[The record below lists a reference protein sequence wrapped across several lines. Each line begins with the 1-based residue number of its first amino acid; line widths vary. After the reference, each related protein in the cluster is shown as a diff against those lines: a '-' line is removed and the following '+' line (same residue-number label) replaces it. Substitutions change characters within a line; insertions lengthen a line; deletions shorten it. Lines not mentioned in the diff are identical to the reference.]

1 MYRQLTIYFL
11 SVILLGNT
19 AFAQDADEIVT
30 GKITEKD
37 AHGHQHGL
45 IGASVF
51 WLNTAVGTTTDVSG
65 KFSLKRIGETDLL
78 VVSYVGYRKDTID
91 MAQSEH
97 IDVTLAKALDI
108 DVVEV
113 VHRLKSTQI
122 NSMDALKIENIG
134 KKELLKAACCNLA
147 ESFETNPSVDVS
159 FTDAVTG
166 TRQIQMLGLSGPYT
180 QITREN
186 MPYIR
191 GISSIYGLTYIPG
204 PWISSIQLNKGMGSV
219 TNGYESIA
227 GQINIELRKPEEDDK
242 LYLTSYTNQQGRV
255 EANAVFN
262 QTVSERLGTG
272 ILLHASANPIKHD
285 NNSDGFLDHT
295 LNQNFIGL
303 NRWKF
308 SGDDGFRLQVGIEG
322 VISEHVAGQNEF
334 DPSTDVGSSN
344 KWGMRLDLKRFQ
356 GWAKIGKVYEDRPWK
371 SIGLQL
377 SASSDDQKSFFG
389 TKRYDAHQSS
399 LYANLIYQSIF
410 SSTDHKIK
418 VGASVLG
425 DEYKELLDDTTF
437 RRQERVAGTF
447 AEYTYVNGD
456 KFTAVLGLRADYH
469 NMYGLFGTPRAN
481 LRYKIGE
488 KNVVRASAGR
498 GLRSANI
505 ISENKGILAS
515 ARQIIIQGDGG
526 NTPFGLKPE
535 IANNYGV
542 NYTRNFTIDYRDGF
556 FTVDLYYTDFENQIV
571 LDLDQ
576 DPQKAIFSNLDGESY
591 SYSVQLQLDY
601 EVINRLDMRI
611 AYRYNEVKTTYDGE
625 LRLKP
630 LIAAQR
636 AFINLG
642 YETRKYWKFDYTLNW
657 IGQKRIPDT
666 DSNPSAYQIAS
677 TSPDFFLMNAQISK
691 TWSEKFE
698 VYLGGE
704 NLLDFKQKNPIIA
717 AESPFN
723 PNFDASLVW
732 GPIFGRTMY
741 FGVRYTVK

>member
-1 MYRQLTIYFL
+1 MIKRLAIYLL
-11 SVILLGNT
+11 SVILLGSIS
-19 AFAQDADEIVT
+19 FAQDTDEFVT
-30 GKITEKD
+30 GKITEND
-37 AHGHQHGL
+37 EHGHPQGL

-51 WLNTAVGTTTDVSG
+51 WLNTTIGTSTDVNG
-65 KFSLKRIGETDLL
+65 EFSLGRVGETNML

-91 MAQSEH
+91 MEQSEH
-97 IDVTLAKALDI
+97 IDVTLSKALEI
-108 DVVEV
+108 GVVEI
-113 VHRLKSTQI
+113 VHRVRSTQI
-122 NSMDALKIENIG
+122 SSMDALKIENIG

-166 TRQIQMLGLSGPYT
+166 TKQIQMLGLAGPYT
-180 QITREN
+180 QINREN

-227 GQINIELRKPEEDDK
+227 GQINIELRKPEVDDK
-242 LYLTSYTNQQGRV
+242 LYVTSYTNEMGRT
-255 EANAVFN
+255 ELNAVYN
-262 QTVSERLGTG
+262 QAVSERLGTG
-272 ILLHASANPIKHD
+272 ILLHASANPLKHD
-285 NNSDGFLDHT
+285 NNHDGFLDHT
-295 LNQNFIGL
+295 INQNFIGL

-308 SGDDGFRLQVGIEG
+308 AGDDGFRMQLGIEG

-334 DPSTDVGSSN
+334 DPSTDAGSTN
-344 KWGMRLDLKRFQ
+344 NWGMRLDIKRFQ
-356 GWAKIGKVYEDRPWK
+356 GWAKVGKIYEDQPWK

-377 SASSDDQKSFFG
+377 SASTDNQKSFFG
-389 TKRYDAHQSS
+389 TKRYDAVEST
-399 LYANLIYQSIF
+399 LYANLIYQGIL
-410 SSTDHKIK
+410 SSTNHKIK
-418 VGASVLG
+418 VGASALSDEYEELLG
-425 DEYKELLDDTTF
+425 DTVF

-447 AEYTYVNGD
+447 AEYTFVDGD

-469 NMYGLFGTPRAN
+469 NMFGLFSTPRAH
-481 LRYKIGE
+481 LRYQIGE

-515 ARQIIIQGDGG
+515 SRQIIILGDGG

-535 IANNYGV
+535 IANNYGI

-556 FTVDLYYTDFENQIV
+556 FTIDLYRTDFENQVV

-576 DPQKAIFSNLDGESY
+576 DPQKAIFSNLDGSSY
-591 SYSVQLQLDY
+591 SYSIQLQLDY

-611 AYRYNEVKTTYDGE
+611 AYRYNEVKTTYNGV

-630 LIAAQR
+630 LISAQR

-642 YETRKYWKFDYTLNW
+642 YETKTYWKFDYTLNW

-666 DSNPSAYQIAS
+666 RSNPIEYQVAS
-677 TSPDFFLMNAQISK
+677 KSPDFFLINAQVSK
-691 TWSEKFE
+691 TWNEKFE

-717 AESPFN
+717 AESPFS

-741 FGVRYTVK
+741 FGVRYTIK